1 MHGTRYISK
10 IREDLTFEVYNLWP
24 DYVYPG
30 RIIRINIEVTGEPES
45 DKQITIELEL
55 HSESDLDAAS
65 QAYTRIFSPICT
77 RFAPSGLTTKK
88 STTTNRSGGNMSISA
103 VRKPSV
109 MMFQCEPSI
118 GHYIDIPSVM
128 PSSE

>member
-55 HSESDLDAAS
+55 HSESDLDAS
-65 QAYTRIFSPICT
+65 
-77 RFAPSGLTTKK
+77 
-88 STTTNRSGGNMSISA
+88 
-103 VRKPSV
+103 
-109 MMFQCEPSI
+109 EPSL
-118 GHYIDIPSVM
+118 HSDL
-128 PSSE
+128 